1 MKPLSAR
8 QEQVLQATVHHY
20 VDTIEPVGS
29 RTLVQRFGIKASSA
43 TVRSAMGV
51 LERRGLLTQP
61 HTSAGRIPSALG
73 YRRYVDDLLPEPG
86 VAVQHLERELAG
98 ISLRWAALDDLL
110 LQLARRLTDFTGLMC
125 LISRPQQ
132 PKTQLE
138 AIRLVPSGDRLLV
151 MLVDDSGRASHLNLR
166 LPHGASEELGAMERW
181 TEEQFLKEGDLNWEA
196 LPPQLQR
203 SGGVLRNALEQP
215 PTAPDK
221 PLVVH
226 GLSRL
231 MAEPEFHTSH
241 QLRPLLELIDEHPG
255 ALVHASDQPQVWI
268 GSEHPERALQAC
280 SVVQA
285 PYRCGGEGRGQVA
298 LVGPMRMAY
307 ATARAA
313 VERVARHLE
322 LLLS

>member
-241 QLRPLLELIDEHPG
+241 QLRPLLELIDEQPG

-285 PYRCGGEGRGQVA
+285 PYRCGSEGRGQVA

>member
-61 HTSAGRIPSALG
+61 HTSAGRIPSELG

-241 QLRPLLELIDEHPG
+241 QLRPLLELIDEQPG

>member
-241 QLRPLLELIDEHPG
+241 QLRPLLELIDEQPG
-255 ALVHASDQPQVWI
+255 ALVHSSDQPQVWI
-268 GSEHPERALQAC
+268 GSEHPARALQAC

>member
-110 LQLARRLTDFTGLMC
+110 LQLARRLTDFTGLKC

-241 QLRPLLELIDEHPG
+241 QLRPLLELIDDQPG
-255 ALVHASDQPQVWI
+255 ALVHSSDQPQVWI

-285 PYRCGGEGRGQVA
+285 PYRCGSEGRGQVA

>member
-1 MKPLSAR
+1 MQPLSAR

-20 VDTIEPVGS
+20 VDTMEPVGS
-29 RTLVQRFGIKASSA
+29 RTLVQRFGIRASSA

-51 LERRGLLTQP
+51 LEQRGLLTQP
-61 HTSAGRIPSALG
+61 HTSAGRIPSPMG
-73 YRRYVDDLLPEPG
+73 YRCYVDDLLPEPG

-98 ISLRWAALDDLL
+98 LSLRWAALDDLL
-110 LQLARRLTDFTGLMC
+110 LQLARRLTAFTGLMC

-132 PKTQLE
+132 PEARLE

-166 LPHGASEELGAMERW
+166 LPHGTAEELGAMERW
-181 TEEQFLKEGDLNWEA
+181 TAEQLAIDGALNWA
-196 LPPQLQR
+196 SLPPQLQR
-203 SGGVLRNALEQP
+203 SGGVLRSALEQP
-215 PTAPDK
+215 AATADN

-231 MAEPEFHTSH
+231 MAEPEFHTSSE
-241 QLRPLLELIDEHPG
+241 LRPLLELIDEQPG
-255 ALVHASDQPQVWI
+255 ALVHASDQPKVWI
-268 GSEHPERALQAC
+268 GREHPQQALQAC

-285 PYRCGGEGRGQVA
+285 PYRCGSDGRGQVA

-313 VERVARHLE
+313 VQRVARHLE

>member
-241 QLRPLLELIDEHPG
+241 QLRPLLELIDEQPG

-268 GSEHPERALQAC
+268 GSEHPEQALQAC

-322 LLLS
+322 ILLS

>member
-29 RTLVQRFGIKASSA
+29 RTLAQRFGIKASSA
-43 TVRSAMGV
+43 TVRTAMGV

-241 QLRPLLELIDEHPG
+241 QLRPLLELIDEQPG

>member
-241 QLRPLLELIDEHPG
+241 QLRPLLELIDEQPG

-268 GSEHPERALQAC
+268 GNEHPERALQAC

>member
-1 MKPLSAR
+1 MKPLSSR

-20 VDTIEPVGS
+20 VDTMEPVGS
-29 RTLVQRFGIKASSA
+29 RTLVQRFGMDASSA
-43 TVRSAMGV
+43 TVRSAMGA
-51 LERRGLLTQP
+51 LEKRGLLTQP

-73 YRRYVDDLLPEPG
+73 YRLYVDDLLPEPG
-86 VAVQHLERELAG
+86 VAVQYLERELAG
-98 ISLRWAALDDLL
+98 LSLRWAALDDLL

-125 LISRPQQ
+125 LISRPRQ
-132 PKTQLE
+132 PQAQLE

-166 LPHGASEELGAMERW
+166 LPHGAAEELAAMERW
-181 TEEQFLKEGDLNWEA
+181 TEEQLMKEGDLNWGA

-203 SGGVLRNALEQP
+203 SGGVLKSALEQP
-215 PTAPDK
+215 TTSPDC

-231 MAEPEFHTSH
+231 IAEPEFQTSSE
-241 QLRPLLELIDEHPG
+241 LRPLLELIDEQPG
-255 ALVHASDQPQVWI
+255 ALVHSSEQPKVWI
-268 GSEHPERALQAC
+268 GSEHPQSALQAC

-285 PYRCGGEGRGQVA
+285 PYRVGTEGCGQVA

-313 VERVARHLE
+313 VQRVARHLD
-322 LLLS
+322 LLLN

>member
-241 QLRPLLELIDEHPG
+241 QLRPLLELIDEQPG
-255 ALVHASDQPQVWI
+255 ALVHSSDQPQVWI

-285 PYRCGGEGRGQVA
+285 PYRCGSEGRGQVA

>member
-8 QEQVLQATVHHY
+8 QEQVLKATVHHY

-86 VAVQHLERELAG
+86 VAVQHLERELTG

-241 QLRPLLELIDEHPG
+241 QLRPLLELIDEQPG
-255 ALVHASDQPQVWI
+255 ALVHSSDQPQVWI

>member
-203 SGGVLRNALEQP
+203 SGGILRNALEQP

-241 QLRPLLELIDEHPG
+241 QLRPLLELIDEQPG

>member
-151 MLVDDSGRASHLNLR
+151 MLGDDSGRASHLNLR

-241 QLRPLLELIDEHPG
+241 QLRPLLELIDEQPG

-268 GSEHPERALQAC
+268 GSEHPEQALQAC

>member
-203 SGGVLRNALEQP
+203 SGVVLRNALEQP

-241 QLRPLLELIDEHPG
+241 QLRPLLELIDEQPG

>member
-241 QLRPLLELIDEHPG
+241 QLRPLLELIDEQPG

-268 GSEHPERALQAC
+268 GSEHPEQALQAC

-285 PYRCGGEGRGQVA
+285 PYRCGSEGRGQVA

>member
-8 QEQVLQATVHHY
+8 QEQVLQASVHHY

-138 AIRLVPSGDRLLV
+138 TIRLVPSGDRLLV

-241 QLRPLLELIDEHPG
+241 QLRPLLELIDEQPG
-255 ALVHASDQPQVWI
+255 ALVHSSDQPQVWI

>member
-132 PKTQLE
+132 SKTQLE

-241 QLRPLLELIDEHPG
+241 QLRPLLELIDEQPG

-285 PYRCGGEGRGQVA
+285 PYRCGSEGRGQVA